1 MINMLMSTDAQLPSI
16 ADTFGRYF
24 DVSFC
29 DTEALLHETQRLRY
43 DVYCREFGFERD
55 EDCPGG
61 LETDCFDAQAFH
73 CLIRHRASA
82 EIAGCVRLVHLAGGA
97 TQTRLPVA
105 TYCAAALEGADPH
118 PDTLPA
124 DEVCEISRLAV
135 SAGFRRRLSEQET
148 QLGNLDATDVDGANG
163 RSFPLL
169 AVALFMA
176 ARFMML
182 HCGRPHIFTTME
194 PRLARMLE
202 RTGLRFRR
210 LGPVVDYH
218 GRRAAYYLHYTPG
231 EHQTS
236 LASIRD
242 DLQDL
247 FRVIDGRLQT
257 QLHVLKPAGKA
268 GC

>member
-1 MINMLMSTDAQLPSI
+1 MLTSTEAQSPLVE
-16 ADTFGRYF
+16 TFERYF

-29 DTEALLHETQRLRY
+29 DTEALLLETQRLRY
-43 DVYCREFGFERD
+43 EVYCREFGFERE

-61 LETDCFDAQAFH
+61 LETDVFDSQALH
-73 CLIRHRASA
+73 CLIRHRATA
-82 EIAGCVRLVHLAGGA
+82 EIAGCVRLVHLAGGSR
-97 TQTRLPVA
+97 QTRLPVA
-105 TYCAAALEGADPH
+105 TYCAAALEGADLH
-118 PDTLPA
+118 PDNLPA

-135 SAGFRRRLSEQET
+135 SAGFRRRFSEQET
-148 QLGNLDATDVDGANG
+148 QLGNLDAAELDSASA

-182 HCGRPHIFTTME
+182 HCGKPHVFTTME

-218 GRRAAYYLHYTPG
+218 GRRAAYYLHYTPS
-231 EHQTS
+231 EHETS
-236 LASIRD
+236 LASIRG
-242 DLQDL
+242 DLHGL
-247 FRVIDGRLQT
+247 FRVIDSQLQS
-257 QLHVLKPAGKA
+257 QRHVLKPIR
-268 GC
+268 

>member
-1 MINMLMSTDAQLPSI
+1 MINMPTSTDERSPSV
-16 ADTFGRYF
+16 ADTFERYF

-29 DTEALLHETQRLRY
+29 DTGALLRDTQRLRY
-43 DVYCREFGFERD
+43 EVYCREFGFERD

-61 LETDCFDAQAFH
+61 LETDVFDAQALH

-82 EIAGCVRLVHLAGGA
+82 EVAGCVRLVHLAGGSP
-97 TQTRLPVA
+97 QTRLPVA
-105 TYCAAALEGADPH
+105 TYCAAALEGADLH
-118 PDTLPA
+118 PDNLPA

-135 SAGFRRRLSEQET
+135 SAGFRRRFSEQET
-148 QLGNLDATDVDGANG
+148 QLGNMDAAGVDSANA

-182 HCGRPHIFTTME
+182 HCARPHVFTTME

-202 RTGLRFRR
+202 RTGLHFRR

-218 GRRAAYYLHYTPG
+218 GRRAAYYLHYTPS
-231 EHQTS
+231 EHETS

-242 DLQDL
+242 DLQGL
-247 FRVIDGRLQT
+247 FRVIDGRLQS
-257 QLHVLKPAGKA
+257 QRHLMALPR
-268 GC
+268 

>member
-1 MINMLMSTDAQLPSI
+1 MSNMLTSTEAQSPLV
-16 ADTFGRYF
+16 DTFERYF

-29 DTEALLHETQRLRY
+29 DTEALLLETQRLRY
-43 DVYCREFGFERD
+43 EVYCREFGFERE

-61 LETDCFDAQAFH
+61 LETDSFDAQALH
-73 CLIRHRASA
+73 CLIRHRVSA
-82 EIAGCVRLVHLAGGA
+82 EIAGCVRLVHLADGSR
-97 TQTRLPVA
+97 QTRLPVA
-105 TYCAAALEGADPH
+105 TYCNAALEGADPH
-118 PDTLPA
+118 PNDLPA

-148 QLGNLDATDVDGANG
+148 QLGNIDATDVDAANA

-182 HCGRPHIFTTME
+182 HCARPHVFTTME

-202 RTGLRFRR
+202 RTGLHFRR

-218 GRRAAYYLHYTPG
+218 GRRAAYYLNYTPA
-231 EHQTS
+231 EHESS

-242 DLQDL
+242 DLQGL
-247 FRVIDGRLQT
+247 FRVIDSRLQSQRHLMT
-257 QLHVLKPAGKA
+257 PPG
-268 GC
+268 